1 MNMIFARESRAIKT
15 SILRLAGEVERRLS
29 EVLTATERRDTDA
42 LKSWMERDSEIDD
55 WEVLIEEEC
64 LKILALHQP
73 VARDLRF
80 VVAVLKINN
89 DLERIGDIVVN
100 IADRGLRLAAFPVTP
115 LQPRL
120 TQMGGIVREMLSS
133 SLDALME
140 LDVARAKAVIVRD
153 DEVDRLN
160 AEVIEDVIT
169 RTTITNTGA
178 VAEALILAYGVARD
192 LERIG
197 DHATNIAEDVAYLV
211 DGTIIRHQRRQWVNE
226 ARAKKT
232 APEQQEDNDGQ

>member
-1 MNMIFARESRAIKT
+1 MNMLFARESGEMRT
-15 SILRLAGEVERRLS
+15 SILRLAGEVERRLA
-29 EVLTATERRDTDA
+29 EVLAATERRDKEA
-42 LKSWMERDSEIDD
+42 LQGWMARDSEIDD
-55 WEVLIEEEC
+55 WEVRIEEEC

-100 IADRGLRLAAFPVTP
+100 IADRGIRLAAFPVTP
-115 LQPRL
+115 LQAIL
-120 TQMGGIVREMLSS
+120 MQMGRAVREMLAS

-140 LDVARAKAVIVRD
+140 LDVAMAEAVIDRD

-160 AEVIEDVIT
+160 VEVIGGVIAHAT
-169 RTTITNTGA
+169 LANTGA
-178 VAEALILAYGVARD
+178 VTEALILTHSVARD

-211 DGTIIRHQRRQWVNE
+211 DGTIIRHQNRHRIGKP
-226 ARAKKT
+226 RAAT
-232 APEQQEDNDGQ
+232 APEQGESEDGQ